1 MAVPLLVG
9 LTVAQ
14 GVMGIGS
21 QVVGMVQQH
30 KAQKQAE
37 EMQKKMSEDM
47 QKSQSAITAQFT
59 ASTGLGGNLQ
69 GATGQQ
75 QQGQGPFPPGMG

>member
-30 KAQKQAE
+30 QMAKKNE

-47 QKSQSAITAQFT
+47 AKSQAQITAQFT

-75 QQGQGPFPPGMG
+75 QMGQGPYPPGMG

>member
-14 GVMGIGS
+14 GVMGLGS
-21 QVVGMVQQH
+21 QVVGMFQQH
-30 KAQKQAE
+30 KMQKKSE

-47 QKSQSAITAQFT
+47 SKSQAAITAQFT

-75 QQGQGPFPPGMG
+75 QMGQGPFPPGFG

>member
-1 MAVPLLVG
+1 MAVPLMAG
-9 LTVAQ
+9 LMIAQ
-14 GVMGIGS
+14 GVMGLGS

-30 KAQKQAE
+30 KMAE
-37 EMQKKMSEDM
+37 ESKKMQEKMSADM
-47 QKSQSAITAQFT
+47 AKSQSAITAQFT

-75 QQGQGPFPPGMG
+75 QMGQGPYPPGMG